1 MTGHHRL
8 EKGQAGETSSS
19 QPVYTE
25 LPQRAEQ
32 AAHRISELLA
42 GQPKDDAPVVASH
55 GLTAGEVG
63 RLSLRSLT
71 NRMREIRTSGSVGG
85 MAGKPLSLPGKCA
98 VTAQPGVKW
107 LDGDE

>member
-1 MTGHHRL
+1 VTGHHRL
-8 EKGQAGETSSS
+8 EKGKTGETSSS

-85 MAGKPLSLPGKCA
+85 MVGKPLSLPGK
-98 VTAQPGVKW
+98 
-107 LDGDE
+107 